1 MEGGPPGFQRDF
13 SCPAVLRYPDHPLG
27 ACFAYGA
34 LTLSR
39 GPSQAASATCSMQ
52 TGRTPSGPYNPG
64 ATRTPVWAGP
74 LSLAATQGISVDFYS
89 WGYLDVSVLPVGSPC
104 GVTAHDRCRVA
115 PFGNPG
121 ITACVRLPRD
131 YRGLP
136 RPSSPVRAKA
146 STVRPYFAW
155 PDFLRPHSKARLF
168 SSQRTGAHV
177 GNTLGA
183 FLSYYPSPYPYFQT
197 SVASKNPLAS
207 HLMYQSCSRL
217 STARRRPGVTFAT
230 PFSRRATSIYGSPGC
245 VKALRERYLATL
257 PVARGDGVCGRE
269 ARARGG
275 A

>member
-1 MEGGPPGFQRDF
+1 MVGRSRPLPLHSTDRTGQAP
-13 SCPAVLRYPDHPLG
+13 LR
-27 ACFAYGA
+27 
-34 LTLSR
+34 
-39 GPSQAASATCSMQ
+39 
-52 TGRTPSGPYNPG
+52 PYNPD
-64 ATRTPVWAGP
+64 AEASVWAP
-74 LSLAATQGISVDFYS
+74 PVSLAATQGISFDFFS

-168 SSQRTGAHV
+168 SSQRTDAHV

-183 FLSYYPSPYPYFQT
+183 YLSYYPSPYPCFQ
-197 SVASKNPLAS
+197 SNQVLRSALHSASDPRRSAS
-207 HLMYQSCSRL
+207 RSFRVPRDLTRSSKGGDP
-217 STARRRPGVTFAT
+217 AA
-230 PFSRRATSIYGSPGC
+230 GSPT
-245 VKALRERYLATL
+245 ATL
-257 PVARGDGVCGRE
+257 LRLRPSH
-269 ARARGG
+269 RARLRRLPPASGLG
-275 A
+275 QRLRALPTSMA